1 MLFPQDKRNVSD
13 TPSNPQPQGQGP
25 APSQPQYQAQ
35 PTYQAPQGQPVY
47 VHGAP
52 AGGGGVKIPILFGAV
67 IALVGACVYM
77 FYQLNQ
83 MRAELAETRDSL
95 SAEISKINETSS
107 VSTATSRRNMESL
120 KKDLDKARAAAAQLS
135 GQAKAEASA
144 HADELA
150 SRLQKLQEEQG
161 KKIEGVSSEVTA
173 VKTETT
179 AANAKIGE
187 VSTEVG
193 SVKTDVAKT
202 RSELE
207 KTIADLKSTRGD
219 LGVQSGL
226 IATNGKELAALKAL
240 GERNYSDFKISKSK
254 APQKVGDLQV
264 LLKSADPKHNRYTIE
279 VIADDKR
286 VEKKDKSVNEPVQFL
301 LARATQPY
309 ELVVND
315 IKKDLIVGYVAAPKV
330 QQARGQ

>member
-1 MLFPQDKRNVSD
+1 MLFPQEKRNDPGQQQASA
-13 TPSNPQPQGQGP
+13 PQAPAPQQAP
-25 APSQPQYQAQ
+25 PSQPIYVN
-35 PTYQAPQGQPVY
+35 APSS
-47 VHGAP
+47 
-52 AGGGGVKIPILFGAV
+52 GVKIPILFGAV
-67 IALVGACVYM
+67 IALVGACVYL

-83 MRAELAETRDSL
+83 VRTELAATRDSL

-107 VSTATSRRNMESL
+107 VTTQTSRRSMEQM
-120 KKDLDKARAAAAQLS
+120 KKDLDHARAQAAQLS
-135 GQAKAEASA
+135 GQAKADATA

-150 SRLQKLQEEQG
+150 AKLQKLQEEQG
-161 KKIEGVSSEVTA
+161 KKIEGVSTEVSA
-173 VKTETT
+173 VKTEAS
-179 AANAKIGE
+179 AANTKIGE

-193 SVKTDVAKT
+193 SVKSDVAKT

-226 IATNGKELAALKAL
+226 IATNAKELSALKAL
-240 GERNYSDFKISKSK
+240 GERNYTDFKIGKSK

-264 LLKSADPKHNRYTIE
+264 LLKSADPKHNKYTIE

-286 VEKKDKSVNEPVQFL
+286 VEKKDRSVNEPVQFL
-301 LARATQPY
+301 LSRASLPY

-315 IKKDLIVGYVAAPKV
+315 VKKDLITGYVAAPKV
-330 QQARGQ
+330 QTPRAQ